1 MHRNRSFV
9 GSTFYR
15 GTAGD
20 HKGPPSHTSAPSPLR
35 EEISPRRMESTIVL
49 KSYAFCA
56 CLLFILTAC
65 GVTAAQVTPQQ
76 TVTVSSGFQSQVSPI
91 PTIPTYLCGA
101 WSSNNAPG
109 PNSTIVIFAR
119 ITKNLAG
126 VNGATA
132 TAVVHFQSG
141 DQELDQHPASDNGGY
156 VSFTLDLQGRQ
167 AVGIPATVDV
177 TFGFPGVTLKCTPA
191 FFTPK

>member
-9 GSTFYR
+9 LKFIAS
-15 GTAGD
+15 
-20 HKGPPSHTSAPSPLR
+20 SS
-35 EEISPRRMESTIVL
+35 VL
-49 KSYAFCA
+49 
-56 CLLFILTAC
+56 LLLLTAC
-65 GVTAAQVTPQQ
+65 GATAEQVVPQQ
-76 TVTVSSGFQSQVSPI
+76 TVTVSSGFQSQTSPI
-91 PTIPTYLCGA
+91 PAIPRYLCGA

-109 PNSTIVIFAR
+109 PNSTIIIFAR

-141 DQELDQHPASDNGGY
+141 DQELDQHPTSDNGGY
-156 VSFTLDLQGRQ
+156 VSFHLDLQGRQ
-167 AVGIPATVDV
+167 PDKIPATVDV
-177 TFGFPGVTLKCTPA
+177 TFTNFPGGTLHCTPA